1 MSEKRKKLTS
11 RETLRNYF
19 NTGCLPKAK
28 HFHDLIDSTLNM
40 EDEGFNKTPEDGLQ
54 VFTRG
59 GESSLLSFFREGVDL
74 GVPPWRVR
82 FDTGRD
88 SLQFAHTSGDD
99 EGSEPGSEPAAGD
112 EARADPLA
120 VLSLAPGGRVGVN
133 VTQPEC
139 ELDVGGVVKAR
150 GRMGIMPDRVPDGG
164 EKPEPGHPAPP
175 LLADG
180 KWHNITGELTG
191 CQALEVL
198 AGVGG
203 RVGEGQYSLVRATAL
218 NAYSPPG
225 WYFSPF
231 GFNFLNHKNKISVQQ
246 AYYRSRRDKL
256 ELRWF
261 APKTG
266 QDPDPQH
273 RHYFLQV
280 RSRRDYGE
288 DEHGNAIRILY
299 HVTELWQHSTMR
311 DLTSAPPPEEVWW
324 PSEARPE
331 IPPGEGGPAAVEGG
345 PTAVKG
351 GSTGGTMS
359 TILKGDK
366 ALRQAKRLVKRPPT
380 TVRGVMKTAAWWSR
394 FGRK

>member
-19 NTGCLPKAK
+19 NTGCLPQAK

-54 VFTRG
+54 IFTRG

-74 GVPPWRVR
+74 GVPPWRLR

-88 SLQFAHTSGDD
+88 SLQFAHTRGDD
-99 EGSEPGSEPAAGD
+99 EGLESESEPSGGD
-112 EARADPLA
+112 AARAGPLA
-120 VLSLAPGGRVGVN
+120 VLSLAPDGRVGVN

-139 ELDVGGVVKAR
+139 ELDVGGLVKAR
-150 GRMGIMPDRVPDGG
+150 GRMGIIPDRVPDGG
-164 EKPEPGHPAPP
+164 EKPEPGQPTPP

-225 WYFSPF
+225 WYLNPV

-266 QDPDPQH
+266 QDPDPRH
-273 RHYFLQV
+273 RHYFLQI

-299 HVTELWQHSTMR
+299 HVTELWHHPAMR
-311 DLTSAPPPEEVWW
+311 DQARAAPDEVWLPSSETQDELPPEQD
-324 PSEARPE
+324 
-331 IPPGEGGPAAVEGG
+331 G
-345 PTAVKG
+345 PTKVKG
-351 GSTGGTMS
+351 GGTA
-359 TILKGDK
+359 LKK
-366 ALRQAKRLVKRPPT
+366 AAALMRGAASLKRATRVVKRPPK
-380 TVRGVMKTAAWWSR
+380 TVKGVMRAASKWER
-394 FGRK
+394 FFRR